1 MSDTPASACRCGWKV
16 PKHVVLYADN
26 EESAD
31 IEYECPE
38 CGQKHVIGCS
48 TPEKSPKAK
57 A

>member
-31 IEYECPE
+31 IEYECTE